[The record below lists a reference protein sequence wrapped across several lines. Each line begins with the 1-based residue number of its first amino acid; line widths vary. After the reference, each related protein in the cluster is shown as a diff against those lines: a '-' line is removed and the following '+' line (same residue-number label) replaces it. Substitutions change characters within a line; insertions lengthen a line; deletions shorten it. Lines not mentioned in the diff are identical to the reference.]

1 MAGDSV
7 SVISQITVRCANE
20 TSWTA
25 LESSF
30 PLGPLDLLVTPGIP
44 IAAVFVY
51 KQATE
56 VEIIPVERLQRAL
69 TLLLDYYP
77 HLTGRLQVDQ
87 SGGTHH
93 ITHLGTGAELFVARC
108 SERLESFSSPEVGR
122 VLLQNLPDAGNA
134 LCAPFDPSPEGV
146 ARDPMFTVQHTRF
159 ACGAV
164 ALGVRVLHTLC
175 DADGFFQLV
184 YDLAELYRG
193 LLSSENDPTAGI
205 PLLARP
211 PHIKPYTSDGDLTP
225 EERQGALAF
234 QPSMFYL
241 EPSVDAVD
249 APADTAPTDGSV
261 DTTASSGPPPA
272 PTVGRFL
279 RFSSSELKSIKARAT
294 NPNVSDGWISTFEA
308 LSAHLYQR
316 VHRARMQLHAKDPS
330 HGALSVPNFLTP
342 VNIRTRAGLP
352 ARYFANALICAHT
365 ASLPPALLTEGPLW
379 QVAEALH
386 ALTRAPGFTSSDELQ
401 STVRWL
407 AAQPD
412 KRRIREGFEY
422 GNGSLMLSQWNKF
435 DMYGDSVFEA
445 APVLVS
451 TPFTPISLLDG
462 LGYFL
467 PIPGLDAGAIDVS
480 LALSGPVWEF
490 FDRDEPME

>member
-1 MAGDSV
+1 MANNSV

-25 LESSF
+25 LESPF
-30 PLGPLDLLVTPGIP
+30 PLGPLDLVSPGIP
-44 IAAVFVY
+44 IAVVFVY

-56 VEIIPVERLQRAL
+56 VEIIPVERLQRTL

-77 HLTGRLQVDQ
+77 HLTGRLQVDPN
-87 SGGTHH
+87 GGTDY

-134 LCAPFDPSPEGV
+134 LFAPFDPSPEGV

-164 ALGVRVLHTLC
+164 ALGVRVLHILC
-175 DADGFFQLV
+175 DADGIFQLV
-184 YDLAELYRG
+184 HDLAELYRG
-193 LLSSENDPTAGI
+193 LLSFENDPTAGI
-205 PLLARP
+205 PSLARP
-211 PHIKPYTSDGDLTP
+211 PHIKSYTSGGDLTP

-234 QPSMFYL
+234 QPSLFYL

-249 APADTAPTDGSV
+249 ALADTIPTDGSV
-261 DTTASSGPPPA
+261 DTTASSAPPPA

-294 NPNVSDGWISTFEA
+294 SPNASDGWISTFDA

-316 VHRARMQLHAKDPS
+316 VHRARMQLHAQNPS

-342 VNIRTRAGLP
+342 
-352 ARYFANALICAHT
+352 
-365 ASLPPALLTEGPLW
+365 GPLW
-379 QVAEALH
+379 QVAEALD
-386 ALTRAPGFTSSDELQ
+386 ALTRVPGFTSSGELQ

-407 AAQPD
+407 AAQPGR
-412 KRRIREGFEY
+412 RRIRQGFSY

-435 DMYGDSVFEA
+435 DMYGDSVLEA
-445 APVLVS
+445 VPVLVS
-451 TPFTPISLLDG
+451 TPYTPISLVDG

-467 PIPGLDAGAIDVS
+467 PIPGPDAGAIDVN

-490 FDRDEPME
+490 FDRDEPIE